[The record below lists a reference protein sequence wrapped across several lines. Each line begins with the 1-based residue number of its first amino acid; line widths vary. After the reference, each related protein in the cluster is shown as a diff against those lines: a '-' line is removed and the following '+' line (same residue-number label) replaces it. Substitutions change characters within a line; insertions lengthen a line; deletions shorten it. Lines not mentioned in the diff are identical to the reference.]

1 MPETEVSDPALA
13 ADVRPVVVAARVSL
27 APAFAD
33 LVLPQMMSAHA
44 GDSGSGVDGLLG
56 LAHIDPSEVENTDP
70 ALPKPALIDRMFAV
84 SGSPTRPFP
93 EGFEHP
99 LLTPSQQWA
108 ALRDC
113 ESGGNYRAVNATGKY
128 RGAYQFDQHTWESVG
143 GIGDPAKASPA
154 EQDARARALFEER
167 GAAPWPYC
175 GRYLG

>member
-33 LVLPQMMSAHA
+33 LVLPELSSGRA
-44 GDSGSGVDGLLG
+44 GGSPVGVDGLLG
-56 LAHIDPSEVENTDP
+56 LTHIDPPDAERAEP
-70 ALPKPALIDRMFAV
+70 PRPALIDRMFAV

-99 LLTPSQQWA
+99 LLTPSQHWA
-108 ALRDC
+108 ALRNC
-113 ESGGNYRAVNATGKY
+113 ESGGNYRAVNSTGKY